1 MNILQSTYCLLLF
14 TAWTCLSFAQT
25 PYDSFAPEA
34 TRPMLEVEALYPN
47 VESQTDLA
55 AADTILCV
63 AVIDLQR
70 KVLMLVDLRSNTI
83 LGAAPLTDEL
93 QKWLSVDP
101 LADKNISTSP
111 YMYCNGNPMAFV
123 DPDGGDAIYIAFPQY
138 KANGY
143 PLTGHAG
150 VLLIDNK
157 TGLTKYY
164 EYGRYNGA
172 LGKTRN
178 IKVPDV
184 ELANGRPSL
193 ESLSRVLKAIS
204 IKAGHGG
211 DIKGAYVISD
221 KFNEMNKYA
230 TDRIAENND
239 PNRTPYNFLY
249 NNCAT
254 FAEDVINQDESVDKP
269 WIVIHSPVNTVDE
282 YQEEGNAAI
291 YYDSKTDKVY
301 MGKGNETDA
310 KKANNNEGF

>member
-1 MNILQSTYCLLLF
+1 MKQFLHILLGILLF
-14 TAWTCLSFAQT
+14 LSVRVSAQT
-25 PYDSFAPEA
+25 PYDSFSPET
-34 TRPMLEVEALYPN
+34 TRPMVIREALCPD
-47 VESQTDLA
+47 VVPTAFASL
-55 AADTILCV
+55 DTIPCV

-70 KVLMLVDLRSNTI
+70 NTLLLVDLRSNAI
-83 LGAAPLTDEL
+83 LGAAPLTDEI

-101 LADKNISTSP
+101 LTDKNISTSP
-111 YMYCNGNPMAFV
+111 YMYSNGNPVIFV

-157 TGLTKYY
+157 TGSTKYY
-164 EYGRYNGA
+164 EYGRYGGS

-184 ELANGRPSL
+184 MISKGKPTL
-193 ESLSRVLKAIS
+193 ESLSKVLKVIS

-254 FAEDVINQDESVDKP
+254 FAEEVINQDESVDKP
-269 WIVIHSPVNTVDE
+269 WIVLHSPVNTVDE
-282 YQEEGNAAI
+282 YQEEGNAAV
-291 YYDSKTDKVY
+291 YYDSKADKLY
-301 MGKGNETDA
+301 MGIGNEKDA
-310 KKANNNEGF
+310 KKTNNDDGF